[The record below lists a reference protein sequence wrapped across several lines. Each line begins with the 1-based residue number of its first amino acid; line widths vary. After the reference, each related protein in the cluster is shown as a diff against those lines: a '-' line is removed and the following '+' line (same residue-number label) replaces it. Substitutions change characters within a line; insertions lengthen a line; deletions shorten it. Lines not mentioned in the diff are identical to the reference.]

1 MEVIITPDFGE
12 LYKSYKKETMTEEKR
27 WKILERVTT
36 GWHLIAN
43 NADELTK
50 EECDRMLKELVD
62 QGQNPGDLK
71 AVPQDDPRF
80 PTEKADPGYIP
91 TNL

>member
-1 MEVIITPDFGE
+1 MADD
-12 LYKSYKKETMTEEKR
+12 KR

>member
-1 MEVIITPDFGE
+1 M
-12 LYKSYKKETMTEEKR
+12 S
-27 WKILERVTT
+27 
-36 GWHLIAN
+36 
-43 NADELTK
+43 K
-50 EECDRMLKELVD
+50 EECDKMLQELVD

-91 TNL
+91 QNLD

>member
-1 MEVIITPDFGE
+1 MADD
-12 LYKSYKKETMTEEKR
+12 KKF
-27 WKILERVTT
+27 KILERVTT

-50 EECDRMLKELVD
+50 EDCDRMLQDLVN

-71 AVPQDDPRF
+71 AVLQDDPRY
-80 PTEKADPGYIP
+80 PTVKQDAGYIP
-91 TNL
+91 ENL

>member
-1 MEVIITPDFGE
+1 MAEV
-12 LYKSYKKETMTEEKR
+12 KKY
-27 WKILERVTT
+27 KILERVTT

-43 NADELTK
+43 NAHNLTR
-50 EECDRMLKELVD
+50 EECDRMLKEFVD

-71 AVPQDDPRF
+71 AVVQDDPRY
-80 PTEKADPGYIP
+80 PTEIPDPGFIP

>member
-1 MEVIITPDFGE
+1 MADA
-12 LYKSYKKETMTEEKR
+12 KKY
-27 WKILERVTT
+27 KILERITT

-43 NADELTK
+43 NADDLTK
-50 EECDRMLKELVD
+50 EECDRMLQDLVN

-80 PTEKADPGYIP
+80 PTEKQDTGYVP
-91 TNL
+91 TNI

>member
-1 MEVIITPDFGE
+1 MADD
-12 LYKSYKKETMTEEKR
+12 KR
-27 WKILERVTT
+27 YKILERVTT

-50 EECDRMLKELVD
+50 EDCDRMLQDLVN

-71 AVPQDDPRF
+71 AVLQDDPRY
-80 PTEKADPGYIP
+80 PTVKQDAGYIP
-91 TNL
+91 ENL

>member
-1 MEVIITPDFGE
+1 MADE
-12 LYKSYKKETMTEEKR
+12 KKF
-27 WKILERVTT
+27 KILERVTT

-50 EECDRMLKELVD
+50 EDCDRMLQDLVN

-71 AVPQDDPRF
+71 AVLQDDPRY
-80 PTEKADPGYIP
+80 PTVKQDAGYIP
-91 TNL
+91 ENL